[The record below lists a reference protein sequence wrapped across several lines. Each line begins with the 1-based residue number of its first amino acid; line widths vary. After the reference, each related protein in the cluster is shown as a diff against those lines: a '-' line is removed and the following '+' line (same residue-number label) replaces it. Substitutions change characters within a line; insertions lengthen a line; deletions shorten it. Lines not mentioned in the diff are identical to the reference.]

1 MKITVPEIVSAGM
14 YNARIAY
21 KGKSKSMNRKTSM
34 FELELPIISGGTS
47 YIDTDNILL
56 EGPERPSF
64 LLYGFIPQD
73 WKRFDAGQLKFT
85 LRKLGS

>member
-34 FELELPIISGGTS
+34 FEIELPLENGGTS
-47 YIDTDNILL
+47 YINVIDDVAKLL
-56 EGPERPSF
+56 EIETEEEWQMVDE
-64 LLYGFIPQD
+64 LLDQMI
-73 WKRFDAGQLKFT
+73 DA
-85 LRKLGS
+85 SYNEEE